1 MIEPK
6 QDFPIRASTKHQLF
20 QAVRL
25 FLCKGMKHFS
35 RILQPQ
41 SVIQKDLVNFYNI
54 FLLSLLDN
62 ILQLWEL
69 KIYML
74 LLQRICPNHPQNKL
88 MLFHFID
95 ILVHPGGYTS
105 KYVGIT
111 PLQYETDSH
120 N

>member
-6 QDFPIRASTKHQLF
+6 QDFPIRASTQHQLF

-54 FLLSLLDN
+54 FRKLVDKFPF
-62 ILQLWEL
+62 IL
-69 KIYML
+69 
-74 LLQRICPNHPQNKL
+74 RICPNHPQNKL